1 MSNILQM
8 ETKIWSYE
16 AEGIMLE
23 DFGNGFRESITF
35 NRKALLEK
43 IKEMLK
49 KDNFKPDEQ
58 SIDYKIVDGQ
68 LYIEGLAVKIQ
79 EPKSIGFMTGS

>member
-1 MSNILQM
+1 MRLRASCWKILVM
-8 ETKIWSYE
+8 AS
-16 AEGIMLE
+16 
-23 DFGNGFRESITF
+23 RESITF

-58 SIDYKIVDGQ
+58 TIDYKIVDGQ

-79 EPKSIGFMTGS
+79 EPKSIGFMTGG